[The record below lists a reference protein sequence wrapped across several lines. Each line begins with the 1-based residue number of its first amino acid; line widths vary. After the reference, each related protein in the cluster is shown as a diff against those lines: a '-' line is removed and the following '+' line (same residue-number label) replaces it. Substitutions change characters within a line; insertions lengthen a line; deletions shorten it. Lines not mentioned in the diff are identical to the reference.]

1 MDGAPSAGPAPQ
13 AGDDG
18 GAACGSTGDDAGL
31 TDWDWEPIGP
41 FDDCDDGCNDDGY
54 VAPPLTRKER
64 ARDLGY
70 DARRYRRNTPDWNQV
85 RTKLKVHTGDSLH
98 PGSRNAWKKGRVP
111 TARYSN
117 GSTTLFAPA
126 RRPVDRGWGP
136 QDYMD
141 HVGPYCET
149 RVAKSGRGGGKE
161 AKGGG
166 RGTRKRVDGEGNC
179 TGRTSRGGC
188 GDVKCNCDLS
198 QQPLRNKDFE
208 ALRADAW
215 RALAHW
221 GWGARLFPVAHHVV
235 QQFMAQSA
243 SRVSVV
249 FHGASPP
256 LLEVACVCV
265 CVHVCICVYLCVFVC
280 VCECECACA
289 CVCSCACVCTMPV
302 CACSS
307 ACM

>member
-1 MDGAPSAGPAPQ
+1 MDSAPGAGPAPQ
-13 AGDDG
+13 AGNDG
-18 GAACGSTGDDAGL
+18 GAACGSSVDNTGL

-41 FDDCDDGCNDDGY
+41 FDDCNNGCNDDGY
-54 VAPPLTRKER
+54 VARPLTRKER

-70 DARRYRRNTPDWNQV
+70 DARRYRRNTPVWSQV
-85 RTKLKVHTGDSLH
+85 RTKLKVHIGSTWH

-111 TARYSN
+111 STRYSN
-117 GSTTLFAPA
+117 GSTTPVAPA
-126 RRPVDRGWGP
+126 RRPVDHGWGP

-141 HVGPYCET
+141 HVGPYCESH
-149 RVAKSGRGGGKE
+149 VAKSGRDGGKE

-166 RGTRKRVDGEGNC
+166 RGTRKRVWVGVDEGDC
-179 TGRTSRGGC
+179 TGRARASRGGC

-208 ALRADAW
+208 ALRVDAW

-256 LLEVACVCV
+256 LLEVACVNVRACVRVRV
-265 CVHVCICVYLCVFVC
+265 CV
-280 VCECECACA
+280 
-289 CVCSCACVCTMPV
+289 
-302 CACSS
+302 
-307 ACM
+307 